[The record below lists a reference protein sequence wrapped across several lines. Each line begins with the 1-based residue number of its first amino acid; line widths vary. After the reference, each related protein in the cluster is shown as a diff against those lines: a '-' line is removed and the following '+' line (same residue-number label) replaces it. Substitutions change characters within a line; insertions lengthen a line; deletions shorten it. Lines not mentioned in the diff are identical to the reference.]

1 MISNKYRTAQVAKVI
16 GVHPNTVRL
25 YERCQFISEAQRMDN
40 GYRIFTDLHIEQFK
54 LARTALKVE
63 VLQNGL
69 RKKAVEII
77 KMSAEKNFDAAIQL
91 TESYL
96 VQIRAEQHNAEEA
109 IAIAKQ
115 MLSGGHDIKATESL
129 SLTRKQTAEYL
140 QVTIDTLRNWELNG
154 LIAVKRKENGYRI
167 YTNDDIMR
175 LKIIRSLRCAN
186 YSLAAILRML
196 SAILLN
202 PDIDIREII
211 NTPKQDDDI
220 ISVCDKLLTSLQE
233 AENNALDVLAQLK
246 KIKKQFHDFL

>member
-1 MISNKYRTAQVAKVI
+1 MCNKYRTAQVAKII

-25 YERCQFISEAQRMDN
+25 YEKCQFISRTERMDN
-40 GYRIFTDLHIEQFK
+40 GYRVFTDLHIEQFK
-54 LARTALKVE
+54 LARTALKIE

-69 RKKAVEII
+69 RKKAIEII
-77 KMSAEKNFDAAIQL
+77 KASASKKFDSAIQL
-91 TESYL
+91 VKSYL
-96 VQIRAEQHNAEEA
+96 SQIRSEQHNAEEA

-115 MLSGGHDIKATESL
+115 VLSGAQDLKATEKL

-140 QVTIDTLRNWELNG
+140 QVTMDTLRNWELNG
-154 LIAVKRKENGYRI
+154 LIVVKRRENGYRI
-167 YTNDDIMR
+167 YTNNDIMR

-196 SAILLN
+196 SAISLN
-202 PDIDIREII
+202 PNIDIREII

-246 KIKKQFHDFL
+246 KMRKQFHDF

>member
-1 MISNKYRTAQVAKVI
+1 MMNNKYTTAQVAKII

-25 YERCQFISEAQRMDN
+25 YERCQLISKAERMTN
-40 GYRIFTDLHIEQFK
+40 GYRVFTDLHIEQFK

-77 KMSAEKNFDAAIQL
+77 KASASKNFSAAIQL

-96 VQIRAEQHNAEEA
+96 SQIRAEQHNAEEA
-109 IAIAKQ
+109 IEIVKQ
-115 MLSGGHDIKATESL
+115 ILSGAHYIKETENL

-140 QVTIDTLRNWELNG
+140 QVTMDTLRNWELNG
-154 LIAVKRKENGYRI
+154 LIAVKRRENGYRI
-167 YTNDDIMR
+167 YTYDDIMR

-196 SAILLN
+196 GAISHN
-202 PDIDIREII
+202 PDIDIRAVID
-211 NTPKQDDDI
+211 TPKQDDDI

-233 AENNALDVLAQLK
+233 AEYNALEVMAQLK
-246 KIKKQFHDFL
+246 KMKKQFYKAP